1 MSDKHLSTQ
10 FDSDLTQL
18 SAQVME
24 MGGIVESQLR
34 QAINSV
40 LQFDAE
46 MGNQVLELEKQVNQ
60 AEVDIDRGISS
71 IISRRQPT
79 ARDLRLLIA
88 VSKTTTNLERAGD
101 EASKIARRVKN
112 MQSAG
117 VARPKIALQLKTEAE
132 LALELLRS
140 ALNSLA
146 RLDVDLALDIL
157 KRDDAIDAELDSFT
171 RALVTY
177 MMEDPRTISASLDL
191 LTIAKSLERVGDHAK
206 NIAEFVI
213 YVVKGLDI
221 RHSSI
226 DTVQTMVR

>member
-1 MSDKHLSTQ
+1 MPENHLSTQ

-24 MGGIVESQLR
+24 MGGVVEAQLR
-34 QAINSV
+34 EAVNSV
-40 LQFDAE
+40 LEYDTDAAD
-46 MGNQVLELEKQVNQ
+46 QVLELEKQVNQ

-71 IISRRQPT
+71 IIARRQPT

-88 VSKTTTNLERAGD
+88 ISKTTTNLERAGD
-101 EASKIARRVKN
+101 EASKIVRMVKRLKVTEL
-112 MQSAG
+112 Q
-117 VARPKIALQLKTEAE
+117 RPKIALQLKTEAK
-132 LALELLRS
+132 LALELLNG

-146 RLDVDLALDIL
+146 RLDTTLALDIL

-171 RALVTY
+171 RALITY
-177 MMEDPRTISASLDL
+177 MMEDPRTISSSLDL

-213 YVVKGLDI
+213 YVVKGLDV
-221 RHSSI
+221 RHNPL
-226 DTVQTMVR
+226 DTIQTMVR

>member
-10 FDSDLTQL
+10 FDSDLTHL

-24 MGGIVESQLR
+24 MGGIVEAQVR
-34 QAINSV
+34 EAINSV
-40 LQFDAE
+40 LQFESEIGD
-46 MGNQVLELEKQVNQ
+46 QVLELEKQVNQ

-71 IISRRQPT
+71 IIARRQPT

-88 VSKTTTNLERAGD
+88 ISKSTTNLERAGD
-101 EASKIARRVKN
+101 EASKVVRMVKK
-112 MQSAG
+112 MRKAG
-117 VARPKIALQLKTEAE
+117 ASRPKIALQLKTEAE

-146 RLDVDLALDIL
+146 RLDVELALDIL
-157 KRDDAIDAELDSFT
+157 QRDDAIDAELDSFT
-171 RALVTY
+171 RALITY
-177 MMEDPRTISASLDL
+177 MMEDPRTISTSLDM

-213 YVVKGLDI
+213 YVVKGQDV
-221 RHSSI
+221 RHSPL
-226 DTVQTMVR
+226 DTVKTLVK